1 MSIPTGALD
10 VTTPSQVAAVAE
22 ALEPITELSVDV
34 EADSMHH
41 FHSRLCFV
49 QVGTDTDI
57 FLLDTLAEGV
67 RADTLSR
74 VFSDETKTKF
84 FHASGGDLQFLAEA
98 GVRVRG
104 LFDTHRAATLLG
116 WPKLGLADLVKEI
129 CGQTLKKEHQ
139 QSDFSLRP
147 LPADM
152 REYIAD
158 DVRYLNV
165 VGRRVRL
172 ACAEAGILE
181 EVTLDCD
188 RMCDEATV
196 RPDLASSYRP
206 KLPRAGL
213 SAADALL
220 AEHIAQALHRFRL
233 SWAEAADV
241 PMGRMLSN
249 AAVVAIA
256 TRRPETVRELSRLEG
271 VRGPFVR
278 QYGDQTLA
286 TLRELE
292 AKKAALQPLEERVA
306 RDPRRRKREEAL
318 LDWRKRVATQRKVT
332 PSVVL
337 PNALLE
343 ALADAPPESVDVLAK
358 MPYFGKR
365 RLELHGSDIIQVL
378 APLR

>member
-1 MSIPTGALD
+1 MSTPTGALD

-22 ALEPITELSVDV
+22 ALVPISEFAVDV

-41 FHSRLCFV
+41 YRSRLCFV
-49 QVGTDTDI
+49 QVGTDHDI

-67 RADTLSR
+67 RADALAQAF
-74 VFSDETKTKF
+74 VDPAKTKF
-84 FHASGGDLQFLAEA
+84 FHASQGDLQFLAEA
-98 GVRVRG
+98 DVRVRG

-165 VGRRVRL
+165 VGRRVRE
-172 ACAEAGILE
+172 ACNEAGILE

-188 RMCDEATV
+188 RLCDEATA
-196 RPDLASSYRP
+196 RPDLLGSFRP

-213 SAADALL
+213 SAQDALL
-220 AEHIAQALHRFRL
+220 AEHIAQTLHRLRL
-233 SWAEAADV
+233 GWAEAADV
-241 PMGRMLSN
+241 PFGRMLSN
-249 AAVVAIA
+249 AAIAAIA
-256 TRRPETVRELSRLEG
+256 TRRPETARDLSRLEG

-286 TLRELE
+286 VLRELE
-292 AKKAALQPLEERVA
+292 AKKAELLPLEEKVA

-318 LDWRKRVATQRKVT
+318 LDWRKKTATQRKVT

-337 PNALLE
+337 PNSLIE
-343 ALADAPPESVDVLAK
+343 ALSDEPPASVDVLAK
-358 MPYFGKR
+358 VPYFGKR
-365 RLELHGSDIIQVL
+365 RLELHGSDIVAVL